1 MVDDYPAIGLT
12 HDGKFILHTNEV
24 AGVLYATGAGS
35 AAAIG
40 PIPGEDEP
48 YVGIYGG
55 TVIAVGGP
63 TAGYDII
70 SRDWW
75 SDYFRISRASVHLA
89 GTGSSDPRPSTGY
102 WDGNKPLYGVTIPDF
117 APGQLIDESIYGSW
131 PLSEDDTPGSGW
143 IADEAGR
150 IYLWLPN
157 GEYTFT
163 HDGCTYRAVVEDAD
177 IVAELIDGEPPTR
190 LKELTISSIAVSETS
205 VTLVVSADPAQ
216 WLAAHAAELRVRASE
231 TLPMDG
237 GELLDPADVET
248 IVNPDGTVSL
258 VVSRPVGE
266 PNRFYRVELTQ

>member
-1 MVDDYPAIGLT
+1 M
-12 HDGKFILHTNEV
+12 
-24 AGVLYATGAGS
+24 
-35 AAAIG
+35 
-40 PIPGEDEP
+40 
-48 YVGIYGG
+48 
-55 TVIAVGGP
+55 
-63 TAGYDII
+63 
-70 SRDWW
+70 
-75 SDYFRISRASVHLA
+75 
-89 GTGSSDPRPSTGY
+89 
-102 WDGNKPLYGVTIPDF
+102 
-117 APGQLIDESIYGSW
+117 
-131 PLSEDDTPGSGW
+131 
-143 IADEAGR
+143 
-150 IYLWLPN
+150 
-157 GEYTFT
+157 
-163 HDGCTYRAVVEDAD
+163 EDAD